1 MFASIFLNEK
11 KKKKRHWYP
20 GRLYIFIYV
29 KVDFPG
35 GSDGESA
42 CNAGDP
48 GLMPGLARSPVER
61 NGYLLQY
68 SWLENSTDRG
78 AWQATVHGL
87 QSRTGLSD

>member
-1 MFASIFLNEK
+1 MFACIFLREK
-11 KKKKRHWYP
+11 KDI
-20 GRLYIFIYV
+20 GILYVCTSLYTLRRAS
-29 KVDFPG
+29 PG

-48 GLMPGLARSPVER
+48 GLIPGLARYPVER
-61 NGYLLQY
+61 NGYPLQY
-68 SWLENSTDRG
+68 SWLENSMDRG